1 MTASDRSLPLKSVG
15 VALLYTVI
23 LGPLGLLYASIRGS
37 LVMLLAALVV
47 ISGHYW
53 FLTLLVWI
61 ISCVWGVAAVESF
74 NRNVVKG

>member
-1 MTASDRSLPLKSVG
+1 MQANHRSLPLKSVG
-15 VALLYTVI
+15 VALLYTVL

-37 LVMLLAALVV
+37 VIMLLLALIVM
-47 ISGHYW
+47 SSHFW

-74 NRNVVKG
+74 NRKVVKG